1 MVNGRRRSTPRETM
15 DSIKPIV
22 KDPRKTFLDIP
33 ADDLG
38 EMFARE
44 KIPTFRLKQIHEW
57 LFKRHAG
64 SFAEMSDLP
73 AAMRES
79 LDRQFRL
86 HALSRIRKEES
97 QLDGTIRYI
106 FRGHDAKTVS
116 TVYLPDADRLSLCL
130 STQVGCAYKC
140 TFCASGLVAFQ
151 RQLSAAE
158 IVDQILLIQKDSKV
172 DVTNLLFMGMGEPL
186 ANYTQVVQSIRWMTS
201 PAGLGMSPSRL
212 TLSTSGLIPQII
224 RLADDGVKVR
234 LAVSLHSVRD
244 ELRLQIMP
252 VSGHFGVRP
261 LIKAAK
267 YYANKTSSEVTFEYI
282 LLSEVNDHLIDANR
296 LAYLTKGFL
305 CKINL
310 IPYNPVKGLPYKRP
324 SHESIY
330 RFQNWLRER
339 GATVF
344 IRKPKG
350 LDIGSACGQLGAAA

>member
-1 MVNGRRRSTPRETM
+1 MTIK
-15 DSIKPIV
+15 DS
-22 KDPRKTFLDIP
+22 RKTFLDIP
-33 ADDLG
+33 SDDILD
-38 EMFARE
+38 FFKRE
-44 KIPTFRLKQIHEW
+44 KIPAFRLKQIHEW
-57 LFKRHAG
+57 FFRKRAA

-73 AAMRES
+73 AALRKQ
-79 LDRQFRL
+79 LDETYRL
-86 HALSRIRKEES
+86 HALILSRKEES
-97 QLDGTIRYI
+97 KLDGTIRYF
-106 FRGHDAKTVS
+106 FRGHDGKSVS
-116 TVYLPDADRLSLCL
+116 TVYLPDSDRLSLCL

-140 TFCASGLVAFQ
+140 SFCASGLVPFQ

-158 IVDQILLIQKDSKV
+158 IIDQILLIQQDSEV

-186 ANYTQVVQSIRWMTS
+186 ANYAQVVQAIRWITF
-201 PAGLGMSPSRL
+201 PLGIGMSPTRL

-224 RLADDGVKVR
+224 KLADDGIRVR

-244 ELRLQIMP
+244 DLRLKIMP

-267 YYANKTSSEVTFEYI
+267 YYAQKTESEVTFEYI
-282 LLSEVNDHLIDANR
+282 LLAGVNDHLIDANR

-305 CKINL
+305 SKINL
-310 IPYNPVKGLPYKRP
+310 IPYNPVKGLTYERP